1 MEPDKRISRHPALL
15 KTVVSGMRRKLPG
28 GQPLQIRQSKSLD
41 LLIVADPFRRLVGP
55 LAAPSQVL
63 RKTVSNVRVDLTE
76 GLAWIP
82 KVEVVLPALQVPV
95 HLLNQLRDRLVT
107 LPMIGHLVQLLP
119 FLLQSF
125 PRRTHIEISPPAPFQ
140 VIVVAECESQKVQA
154 RSLFFHVHH
163 PRFLPIDLQP
173 QPALQFPLNPARQ
186 AGPLIARQHH
196 KIIGVT
202 HQLGTG
208 PGPSL
213 GYVFPWVVGVWL
225 PFPRPAGSEQ
235 ALTGPSGVPGGSAQE

>member
-1 MEPDKRISRHPALL
+1 
-15 KTVVSGMRRKLPG
+15 MRRQLHG
-28 GQPLQIRQSKSLD
+28 CQPLQALQPKSLD
-41 LLIVADPFRRLVGP
+41 LLIETNSFRRTEGP
-55 LAAPSQVL
+55 LAASFQML
-63 RKTVSNVRVDLTE
+63 RHTITNVRGDLAE

-154 RSLFFHVHH
+154 LSLFF
-163 PRFLPIDLQP
+163 
-173 QPALQFPLNPARQ
+173 
-186 AGPLIARQHH
+186 
-196 KIIGVT
+196 
-202 HQLGTG
+202 
-208 PGPSL
+208 
-213 GYVFPWVVGVWL
+213 
-225 PFPRPAGSEQ
+225 
-235 ALTGPSGVPGGSAQE
+235 